1 MKARDLIS
9 GLEALC
15 APEAEVYFVLG
26 DSEVFQVNGGLLDVE
41 DHTGREGVLLSGK
54 TLAAEGGF

>member
-15 APEAEVYFVLG
+15 APEAEVYFVL
-26 DSEVFQVNGGLLDVE
+26 DDAEVFQVNGGLDLY
-41 DHTGREGVLLSGK
+41 LSALG
-54 TLAAEGGF
+54 EI